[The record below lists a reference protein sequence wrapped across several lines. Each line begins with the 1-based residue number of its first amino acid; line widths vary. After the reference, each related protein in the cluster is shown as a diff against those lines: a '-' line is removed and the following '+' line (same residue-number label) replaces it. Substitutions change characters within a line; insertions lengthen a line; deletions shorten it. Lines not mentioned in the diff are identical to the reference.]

1 MDACDP
7 AGVATI
13 SRQWYEAGL
22 GLRLAVADG
31 GGNLCDDPHRLRV
44 GPSAAL
50 WTRTHCHGSSD
61 RHHAGDRVDR
71 TGGGQA
77 PVLALGALSARTLGH
92 RVATSLS
99 VRLSVP
105 AVGTLIL
112 PSSRQGHLTRSL
124 CGNSAELLCLGND

>member
-31 GGNLCDDPHRLRV
+31 RGNLCDDPHRLRV

-50 WTRTHCHGSSD
+50 RTRTHCHGSSD
-61 RHHAGDRVDR
+61 RHHAGDRVDW
-71 TGGGQA
+71 TSGGQA
-77 PVLALGALSARTLGH
+77 HVLALGAISAPALGH
-92 RVATSLS
+92 RVATGLRISD
-99 VRLSVP
+99 
-105 AVGTLIL
+105 ATFG
-112 PSSRQGHLTRSL
+112 
-124 CGNSAELLCLGND
+124 